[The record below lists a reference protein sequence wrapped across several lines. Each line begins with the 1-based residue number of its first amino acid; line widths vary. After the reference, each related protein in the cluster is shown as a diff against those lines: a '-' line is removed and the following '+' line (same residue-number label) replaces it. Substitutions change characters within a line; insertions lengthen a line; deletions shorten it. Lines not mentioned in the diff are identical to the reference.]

1 MNTDQLV
8 GKHIL
13 TGLTW
18 TDARGKLLRRTEYH
32 GIIVSAGVDYV
43 SVWTIHPAAEKIK

>member
-1 MNTDQLV
+1 MNMDQLV

-32 GIIVSAGVDYV
+32 GIIVSAGQRRRLLQ
-43 SVWTIHPAAEKIK
+43 TGGG